1 MKHLSFAAA
10 LAITFIPVVTAGSGL
25 STRQNPAPTAVSTA
39 DIDRDIWTVIVD
51 TVAKDDIVR
60 MGAAYTPDAVLVNPT
75 NTQTIKSALDR
86 WGRDMV
92 TNKAKGTR
100 AAVEFRFAKR
110 MDSATTAFETGIFNY
125 GTTDKDGV
133 RTGGYYPFEE
143 LLVKTNGQWHIVM
156 ERQFAGVTEADWN
169 KLPRWK

>member
-1 MKHLSFAAA
+1 MTRHATA
-10 LAITFIPVVTAGSGL
+10 LLLVVLGSVL
-25 STRQNPAPTAVSTA
+25 CAQQAPAPAAVSSA
-39 DIDRDIWTVIVD
+39 DIDREVWTVIVD

-60 MGAAYTPDAVLVNPT
+60 MGGVYTPEAVIVSPNS
-75 NTQTIKSALDR
+75 TQAIKAALDR

-100 AAVEFRFAKR
+100 AAVEFRFSKR
-110 MDSATTAFETGIFNY
+110 IDNATTAFETGIFNY

-143 LLVKTNGQWHIVM
+143 LLVKTDGHWRIVM

-169 KLPRWK
+169 KLPRWPK